1 MGQTHLPVGNPK
13 VQAEEGYGPSPINI
27 KHKIALGYSRG
38 QFSPQQ
44 NPKSHRTE
52 GQKRYRT
59 KLERKSKNI
68 KGKLPL
74 LPFNT
79 LHLTEPHSLT
89 FTTTSNDFEYGLM
102 GQVSILESLNLH
114 VDEGQWM
121 QVGIKGKVSNL

>member
-1 MGQTHLPVGNPK
+1 MIDGP
-13 VQAEEGYGPSPINI
+13 GPSAHKESRGPSQGGLWPKPDKIKPDNI
-27 KHKIALGYSRG
+27 KHRIALGYSRG
-38 QFSPQQ
+38 EFSPRQ

-52 GQKRYRT
+52 GQKRYRA

-79 LHLTEPHSLT
+79 LHLTEPNSLA
-89 FTTTSNDFEYGLM
+89 FTTTPNDFGYGLM

-114 VDEGQWM
+114 VDEG
-121 QVGIKGKVSNL
+121 